1 VTGFA
6 APRRRRSLRT
16 VLLTALVV
24 GILGSVAGIGSYS
37 AFTAT
42 ATNTG
47 NSFAAGTVVIADN
60 DSNGFMLAL
69 ANAKPT
75 DADTSCINVT
85 YTGSLASSVRLYST
99 QTGTL
104 GGYLTLTI
112 TRGTDSSPSFDSCT
126 NFTADATDY
135 IGSGNGVVYQGLL
148 SAFPSTYAAG
158 LVDPTSGSP
167 ETWTSPEAHSYRFVV
182 ALANDNAAQG
192 LSTTA
197 AFTWEARNQ

>member
-1 VTGFA
+1 VA
-6 APRRRRSLRT
+6 RRLR
-16 VLLTALVV
+16 LTALV
-24 GILGSVAGIGSYS
+24 LGGLLAVAGTATFS
-37 AFTAT
+37 AFSSQTS
-42 ATNTG
+42 NSG
-47 NSFAAGTVVIADN
+47 NSFAAGTVHLTDN
-60 DSNGFMLAL
+60 DAGTAMLAL
-69 ANAKPT
+69 TNAQPGAT
-75 DADTSCINVT
+75 DTSCIVLT
-85 YTGSLASSVRLYST
+85 YSGTLDSTVRLY
-99 QTGTL
+99 GAVAGAL
-104 GGYLTLTI
+104 GPYLTLTV

-182 ALANDNAAQG
+182 TLANDNAAQG